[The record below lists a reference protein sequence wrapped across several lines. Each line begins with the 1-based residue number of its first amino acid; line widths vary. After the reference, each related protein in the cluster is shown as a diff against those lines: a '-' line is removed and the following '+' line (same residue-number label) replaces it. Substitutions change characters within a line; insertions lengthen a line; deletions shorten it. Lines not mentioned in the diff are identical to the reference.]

1 MREAR
6 WGVNVLWRKMGALP
20 LAVAMTASLMTF
32 GCADRNKDEVPDQ
45 IQSNMPG
52 TAADRTQDVG
62 AKTAEVG
69 DNAVTTAKIKNK
81 LITDPRLKAADI
93 NVDTKDDVVTL
104 TGAVDTAAQK
114 MRAAEIA
121 KSHEGVRKVMNHL
134 TVKAKGQ

>member
-1 MREAR
+1 MA
-6 WGVNVLWRKMGALP
+6 
-20 LAVAMTASLMTF
+20 ASLMTF
-32 GCADRNKDEVPDQ
+32 GCADRNKDAVPDQ
-45 IQSNMPG
+45 TQTNMPG

-62 AKTAEVG
+62 ANTAEVG

-81 LITDPRLKAADI
+81 LITDPQIKAADI

-121 KSHEGVRKVMNHL
+121 KAHEGVRTVVNNI